1 MKKGKKKIKAGH
13 IQLYIAQTFTEESEV
28 FFFLRTATFTLSN
41 SSKITTVHLRLRRT
55 NSKP

>member
-13 IQLYIAQTFTEESEV
+13 IQLYIAQTFTEKSEV
-28 FFFLRTATFTLSN
+28 FFLRTATFTLSN
-41 SSKITTVHLRLRRT
+41 SSKITTVHLRIRRT